1 VDADLGPLATALYVT
16 TDDLLDRVPL
26 RPRIGIAPQISD
38 AELLTLAVMQAL
50 LSYTSEARWLRY
62 ARAHLVGMFPHLPP
76 WGDAGATP
84 ATVPPWLRGRRVDA
98 CGTVCMRIGDVSVPG
113 LDIRCLM
120 RQTLDIRRHICKG
133 QEGRNGLTRRSR
145 GPTAR

>member
-1 VDADLGPLATALYVT
+1 VDADLGTLATALYVT

-62 ARAHLVGMFPHLPP
+62 ARAHLVGMFPHCP
-76 WGDAGATP
+76 
-84 ATVPPWLRGRRVDA
+84 VGRRGCNA
-98 CGTVCMRIGDVSVPG
+98 GDGAAVASRQEGRCLRDGLHADWGRFCAG

-120 RQTLDIRRHICKG
+120 RQTLDIRRHIC
-133 QEGRNGLTRRSR
+133 
-145 GPTAR
+145 